1 MKLALAFVL
10 LALGGCATIVAGGPD
25 RIPVSTNPPGAYVY
39 VDGQVVGQTP
49 MVVTLDRSRSLGDI
63 RIYYP
68 GFEPVQITRYKS
80 LNGWVFGNFFLGLW
94 PVIID
99 FITGDWQDFDE
110 SAIAIGLRPGQA
122 PPPYGM
128 QPQMPQ
134 QQPYPQQPP
143 QQQSPYPAPVPYPQ
157 QPVAPQQPPAP
168 R

>member
-1 MKLALAFVL
+1 MTRAATAIAL
-10 LALGGCATIVAGGPD
+10 LALGGCATVIAGGPD
-25 RIPVSTNPPGAYVY
+25 QIPVNTNPPGAYVY

-49 MVVTLDRSRSLGDI
+49 MVVTLDRKRSLGDI

-68 GFEPVQITRYKS
+68 GFEPVQITRYKGI
-80 LNGWVFGNFFLGLW
+80 NGWVFGNFFLGLW

-110 SAIAIGLRPGQA
+110 TPIAIGLRPGQS

-134 QQPYPQQPP
+134 QQPYPQQPQQP
-143 QQQSPYPAPVPYPQ
+143 QQAPPQSPYPAPAPYPQ
-157 QPVAPQQPPAP
+157 
-168 R
+168 